1 MLQAITVD
9 ATQSAAPS
17 ASAPPCVESL
27 RRHIAEF
34 LATCADYN
42 AAAAIH
48 DELSRLSDAEL
59 RRRGLSRATLGRDIC
74 EALDRLS

>member
-9 ATQSAAPS
+9 AAQPAAHSVS
-17 ASAPPCVESL
+17 ASPRLQSL
-27 RRHIAEF
+27 RRYIAEF

-42 AAAAIH
+42 AAAAIYE
-48 DELSRLSDAEL
+48 ELSGLSDDEL

-74 EALDRLS
+74 EALDRMS